1 MFEKLEK
8 FQLVSLA
15 LILAFGLF
23 FATKYATNSL
33 SREGISV
40 TGSAYEIVK
49 SDSGKLTFD
58 IKIQAKTKA
67 EAYSIMKKQLPVVK
81 NYLAEKGVPLEN
93 IEVKTYNGYYTYKY
107 NNVTRSYTNEIDFF
121 KLSQP
126 MEITSSDVNKIKE
139 ISIDIQSLLDQG
151 IDISVNQASYFYS
164 KLPELKVK
172 LLGAATTDAK
182 DRASAMLKATHNKV
196 GKIQSVKM
204 GVFQITDVDST
215 SVSDMGINDTS
226 TIDKKVTAV
235 ANVVFKIK

>member
-1 MFEKLEK
+1 M
-8 FQLVSLA
+8 
-15 LILAFGLF
+15 
-23 FATKYATNSL
+23 
-33 SREGISV
+33 
-40 TGSAYEIVK
+40 
-49 SDSGKLTFD
+49 
-58 IKIQAKTKA
+58 
-67 EAYSIMKKQLPVVK
+67 
-81 NYLAEKGVPLEN
+81 PLEN

>member
-58 IKIQAKTKA
+58 INIQAKTKA

>member
-58 IKIQAKTKA
+58 INIQAKTKA

-215 SVSDMGINDTS
+215 RVSDMGINDTS

>member
-1 MFEKLEK
+1 MFERLEK
-8 FQLVSLA
+8 YQLTLLA
-15 LILAFGLF
+15 IILAVGIFS
-23 FATKYATNSL
+23 ATKYATNSL

-49 SDSGKLTFD
+49 SDSGKLSFD
-58 IKIQAKTKA
+58 INIQARTKA
-67 EAYSIMKKQLPVVK
+67 EAYSLMKTQLPVVK
-81 NYLAEKGVPLEN
+81 NYLKEN
-93 IEVKTYNGYYTYKY
+93 GIDNIDIKTYNGYYTYKY
-107 NNVTRSYTNEIDFF
+107 NNVTRSYTNEVDFY

-126 MEITSSDVNKIKE
+126 VEITSKDVNKIKE
-139 ISIDIQSLLDQG
+139 LSIDIQSLLDKG
-151 IDISVNQASYFYS
+151 IDINVNQASYFYS

-172 LLGAATTDAK
+172 LLGDATTDAK
-182 DRASAMLKATHNKV
+182 DRAAAMLKATHNKV

>member
-8 FQLVSLA
+8 YQLTLLA
-15 LILAFGLF
+15 LILAFGVF

-33 SREGISV
+33 SREGITV

-58 IKIQAKTKA
+58 ISIQAKTKS
-67 EAYSIMKKQLPVVK
+67 EAYNLMKTQLPVVK
-81 NYLAEKGVPLEN
+81 NYLKENGIEN
-93 IEVKTYNGYYTYKY
+93 IDIKTYNGYYTYKY
-107 NNVTRSYTNEIDFF
+107 NPVTRSYTNEVDSY
-121 KLSQP
+121 KLLQP
-126 MEITSSDVNKIKE
+126 VEVTSNDVNKIKE
-139 ISIDIQSLLDQG
+139 LSLDIQSLLDKG
-151 IDISVNQASYFYS
+151 IDINVNQASYFYS

-172 LLGAATTDAK
+172 LLGDATTDAK
-182 DRASAMLKATHNKV
+182 DRAAAMLKATHNRV

>member
-1 MFEKLEK
+1 MFEKLERY
-8 FQLVSLA
+8 QITLLA
-15 LILAFGLF
+15 LILAFGIF
-23 FATKYATNSL
+23 SATKYAANSL

-49 SDSGKLTFD
+49 SDSGKLSFD
-58 IKIQAKTKA
+58 INIQAKSKA
-67 EAYSIMKKQLPVVK
+67 EAYNLMKSQLPVVK
-81 NYLAEKGVPLEN
+81 NYLKENGIEN
-93 IEVKTYNGYYTYKY
+93 IDIKTYNGYYTYKY
-107 NNVTRSYTNEIDFF
+107 NNVTRSYTNEVDFY

-126 MEITSSDVNKIKE
+126 VEVTSADVNKIKE
-139 ISIDIQSLLDQG
+139 LSIDIQSLLDKG
-151 IDISVNQASYFYS
+151 IDINANQASYFYS
-164 KLPELKVK
+164 KLPDLKVK
-172 LLGAATTDAK
+172 LLGEATTDAK
-182 DRASAMLKATHNKV
+182 DRASAMLKATHNRV

>member
-1 MFEKLEK
+1 MLEKLEK
-8 FQLVSLA
+8 YQITLLA

-23 FATKYATNSL
+23 LATKYAANSL

-58 IKIQAKTKA
+58 INLQAKTKT
-67 EAYSIMKKQLPVVK
+67 EAYNLMKTQLPIVK
-81 NYLAEKGVPLEN
+81 NYLKEKGIEN
-93 IEVKTYNGYYTYKY
+93 IEIKTYNGYYTYKY
-107 NNVTRSYTNEIDFF
+107 DNVTRSYTNEVASY
-121 KLSQP
+121 KLIQP
-126 MEITSSDVNKIKE
+126 VEITSNDVNKIKE
-139 ISIDIQSLLDQG
+139 LSIDIQSLLDKG
-151 IDISVNQASYFYS
+151 IDINVNQASYFYS

-172 LLGAATTDAK
+172 LLGEATTDAK

-204 GVFQITDVDST
+204 GVFQITSVDST
-215 SVSDMGINDTS
+215 NVSDMGINDTS
-226 TIDKKVTAV
+226 TIEKKITAV